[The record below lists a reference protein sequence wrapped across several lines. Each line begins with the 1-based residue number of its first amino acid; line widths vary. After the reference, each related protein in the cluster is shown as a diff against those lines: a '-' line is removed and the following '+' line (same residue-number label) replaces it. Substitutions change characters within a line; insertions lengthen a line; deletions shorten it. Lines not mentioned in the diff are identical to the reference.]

1 MIFISSAKL
10 AESLNDGADARL
22 PSTMQR
28 WPGRNTRE
36 FLPGLF
42 LNWVIAG
49 AAFAI
54 RQLPGMAT
62 FSPMILSMVIG
73 IAFQNI
79 VGTAAWAKQGV
90 TSSLRWLLRTA
101 IFPLGF
107 QLTSSQGVEIGG
119 AGLGIIAAT
128 VRASFAFTIWIGE
141 LLGVEPKLAQLI
153 AAGTSICGASAV
165 IAANTVANADDV
177 AYAIACVTVFGSV
190 AMFAYPIHAD
200 AWTVAVTTF
209 LQAIALAAMG
219 LETNIGKLTAKGF
232 RPALLGTLAF
242 LFLAGFSLTLIKL
255 ME

>member
-1 MIFISSAKL
+1 MTFISSTKL
-10 AESLNDGADARL
+10 AESLNDRAAARL
-22 PSTMQR
+22 LSTIQR

-36 FLPGLF
+36 VLPGLF

-62 FSPMILSMVIG
+62 FSPMILSMVIS
-73 IAFQNI
+73 IAFHNI
-79 VGTAAWAKQGV
+79 VCTAAWAKQGV
-90 TSSLRWLLRTA
+90 TFSLRWLLRTA

-165 IAANTVANADDV
+165 IAANTVANADDEDV
-177 AYAIACVTVFGSV
+177 AYAIACVI
-190 AMFAYPIHAD
+190 PAD
-200 AWTVAVTTF
+200 AKVWIVAATTF
-209 LQAIALAAMG
+209 LQSIALAAMG

-232 RPALLGTLAF
+232 RPALLGARAF
-242 LFLAGFSLTLIKL
+242 LFIAGFSLTLIKL
-255 ME
+255 IE